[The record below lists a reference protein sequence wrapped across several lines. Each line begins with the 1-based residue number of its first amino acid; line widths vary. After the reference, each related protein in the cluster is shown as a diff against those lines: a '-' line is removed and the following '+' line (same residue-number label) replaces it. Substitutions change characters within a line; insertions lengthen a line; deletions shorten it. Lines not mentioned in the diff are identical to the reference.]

1 MHGRAAAIA
10 LALTWLGLA
19 AMPGRAAYAQFYEK
33 VDMTRASADALV
45 AALGPSNPSLGATVA
60 ALASCNDPDLR
71 PVFRAMAEGSDPAVR
86 VYGVLGDALCGK
98 SGIDLALYRGLPS
111 PEERTAI
118 IREAN
123 VSGILR
129 QSDAAALLA
138 AGGSTPAAILAL
150 IGELDRRGEAWDPAQ
165 VRPILEDPDPV
176 AQGAASLL
184 LLGGPKGGTPD
195 PAPWAAFRARLD
207 ALPES
212 ERWPALRA
220 LVEAAMVFELEA
232 AADPLME
239 RCEATDVPEQV
250 RVAGEG
256 LALRLSPER
265 GLAAWRARVAAERTQ
280 VALVR
285 AGLQLLASV
294 DHGVPPTAFDEVRN
308 GSPVL
313 DAIADAGAALA
324 RREPPAP
331 VLIALL
337 DAGHP
342 ASAEWALLRA
352 AALPPAESD
361 PIWKHLLD
369 QLEHLDP
376 LQRPSPVLVAGLSR
390 ELVRSDPAAVD
401 AAATALAGQDMMLA
415 ALVAG
420 LWDSRSTDA
429 APIARRLRGTLPR
442 SGESLAAMV
451 LAHADATLTDDD
463 REVLARAGAGGGDL
477 DPTRALQAAWYAVKS
492 AGTADGLPP
501 RLRST
506 APARTPEPAP

>member
-10 LALTWLGLA
+10 VALTWLGLA

-45 AALGPSNPSLGATVA
+45 AALGADNPSLGASVA
-60 ALASCNDPDLR
+60 ALASCNDPELR
-71 PVFRAMAEGSDPAVR
+71 PVFRAMAQAPDPVLR

-98 SGIDLALYRGLPS
+98 SGIDIDLYRALAS

-138 AGGSTPAAILAL
+138 AGASTPAAILAL

-212 ERWPALRA
+212 ERWPTLRA

-294 DHGVPPTAFDEVRN
+294 DHGVPPTAFDEIRN

-401 AAATALAGQDMMLA
+401 AAATALAGQDVMLA

-420 LWDSRSTDA
+420 LWDSRSADA

-451 LAHADATLTDDD
+451 LAHAGATLTDDD